1 LFRAVLEAFGFP
13 EIILDSKGSCV
24 KSTFSDKLGEIVI
37 ISYIPLIPGWND
49 NFIVRIYYSH
59 SHSFSEGGRI
69 FRDHHPN
76 THWNLYLK
84 RRNSKMHSLLGHGK
98 NLSLVRPSSM
108 KFTFRVDGDWEVVQ
122 SYIIKDLVD
131 FSYKRVDKRLY
142 QIQVIFSRKSFLHC
156 LGSKVNFR
164 ISGPVSL
171 SMQVYME
178 QRQLLVVLNESVET
192 LVETGSILLVGPKI
206 IRIQPFCHTGILL
219 VPDHI
224 RIWLA

>member
-1 LFRAVLEAFGFP
+1 
-13 EIILDSKGSCV
+13 
-24 KSTFSDKLGEIVI
+24 
-37 ISYIPLIPGWND
+37 
-49 NFIVRIYYSH
+49 
-59 SHSFSEGGRI
+59 
-69 FRDHHPN
+69 
-76 THWNLYLK
+76 
-84 RRNSKMHSLLGHGK
+84 MHSLLGHGK
-98 NLSLVRPSSM
+98 NLSFVRPSSM

-142 QIQVIFSRKSFLHC
+142 QIQVIFSRKSFLYG
-156 LGSKVNFR
+156 LGSKVNLR

-192 LVETGSILLVGPKI
+192 LVEAGSILLVGPKI